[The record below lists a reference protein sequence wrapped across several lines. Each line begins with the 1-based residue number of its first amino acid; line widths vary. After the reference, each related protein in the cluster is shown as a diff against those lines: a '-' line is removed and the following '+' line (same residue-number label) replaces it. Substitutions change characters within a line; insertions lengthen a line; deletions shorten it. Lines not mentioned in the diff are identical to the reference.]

1 MLFKRQHDASLDP
14 QKDGTSEIWPQEET
28 VTPFNFSLLGFK
40 CKLCCNC
47 CYYYCILY
55 LSFFTEWL
63 IVVSATL
70 PVTEKWRRYRFLLQ
84 FVPKNKQKKRSIFE
98 LFFIAI
104 GLCLFC
110 VGCFF
115 FFFSPLHF
123 FYIRLFAPGSRT
135 WYCPSTIALYRTR
148 LTEAECTKQRTNY

>member
-1 MLFKRQHDASLDP
+1 MIPAVADDHASTFFYSTFLPRNDQVQLCIRSKCQQQTENLFTVLQLPVLFKRQHDASLDR

-63 IVVSATL
+63 IVVSTTL

-84 FVPKNKQKKRSIFE
+84 FVPKNKQKKT
-98 LFFIAI
+98 
-104 GLCLFC
+104 
-110 VGCFF
+110 
-115 FFFSPLHF
+115 
-123 FYIRLFAPGSRT
+123 FYF
-135 WYCPSTIALYRTR
+135 
-148 LTEAECTKQRTNY
+148 